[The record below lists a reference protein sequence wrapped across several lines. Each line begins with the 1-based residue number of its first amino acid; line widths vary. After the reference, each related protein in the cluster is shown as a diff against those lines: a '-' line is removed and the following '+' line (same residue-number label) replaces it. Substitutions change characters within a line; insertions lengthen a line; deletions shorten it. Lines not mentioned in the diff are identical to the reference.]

1 MLEQQQWN
9 IFLRFNFA
17 LGPWFLLVRVNPQVK
32 LRQPSIGAQ
41 QKKFSENFGKIYSL
55 NYKNT
60 YFERQEITPIANAFT
75 NMESAH
81 YLVLIFCSVIS
92 FVNSF
97 INISDIIKHL
107 KNYIQKLINYKYW
120 FMIDKLLASKKI
132 RIHK

>member
-60 YFERQEITPIANAFT
+60 YFERQKITPIAN
-75 NMESAH
+75 MESPH

-92 FVNSF
+92 SVNSF
-97 INISDIIKHL
+97 IKISDIIKHL
-107 KNYIQKLINYKYW
+107 KNYIHKLINHKYW